1 LIDHTYRQAFPPS
14 RANPTFER
22 SITFSAMLHC
32 KVSFCIA
39 TWAVDT
45 SLSVLIIDENRD
57 RAGLIETSLRD
68 AGHTRV
74 TVVEEVRGLLKRIE
88 DLAPDVIVI
97 DLGNADR
104 DLLEHMF
111 LISRTVRRPIAMFVD
126 KSDEQAMYQAVEAGV
141 SAYVVDGLKKDR
153 VKSVLDLAVIRF
165 RAFEYGRR
173 RCLRASAPNRDE
185 PKEDDCGDRARGHR
199 LI

>member
-1 LIDHTYRQAFPPS
+1 VDATL
-14 RANPTFER
+14 
-22 SITFSAMLHC
+22 SI
-32 KVSFCIA
+32 
-39 TWAVDT
+39 
-45 SLSVLIIDENRD
+45 LIIDENQS
-57 RAGLIETSLRD
+57 RAQLIEASLRE
-68 AGHTRV
+68 AGHARV
-74 TVVEEVRGLLKRIE
+74 TVVAEVRGLLKRIE

-126 KSDEQAMYQAVEAGV
+126 KSDEQAMHQAVEAGV

-165 RAFEYGRR
+165 KAFEKMRTE
-173 RCLRASAPNRDE
+173 RDDATQALTE
-185 PKEDDCGDRARGHR
+185 RKVIDRAKGIVMKLKHIGEDEAYGLLRQTAMNR
-199 LI
+199 KKTIAEIARAVIASSDIMLEP

>member
-1 LIDHTYRQAFPPS
+1 VESLL
-14 RANPTFER
+14 
-22 SITFSAMLHC
+22 SI
-32 KVSFCIA
+32 
-39 TWAVDT
+39 
-45 SLSVLIIDENRD
+45 LIIDENAD
-57 RAGLIETSLRD
+57 RASLIEEGLRE
-68 AGHTRV
+68 AGHHRV
-74 TVVEEVRGLLKRIE
+74 IIVDRVHGLLKRIE
-88 DLAPDVIVI
+88 DIAPDVIMI

-165 RAFEYGRR
+165 KAFEKLRTERDDATQALAERKEIDRAKGIIMRR
-173 RCLRASAPNRDE
+173 RNIGEEEAYRLLRQTAMNQKKTIAEIARAIIASSDIMLE
-185 PKEDDCGDRARGHR
+185 P
-199 LI
+199 

>member
-1 LIDHTYRQAFPPS
+1 VESLL
-14 RANPTFER
+14 
-22 SITFSAMLHC
+22 SI
-32 KVSFCIA
+32 
-39 TWAVDT
+39 
-45 SLSVLIIDENRD
+45 LIIDENAD
-57 RAGLIETSLRD
+57 RASLIEEGLRE
-68 AGHTRV
+68 AGHHRV
-74 TVVEEVRGLLKRIE
+74 IIVDRVHGLLKRIE
-88 DLAPDVIVI
+88 DIAPDVIMI

-165 RAFEYGRR
+165 KAFEK
-173 RCLRASAPNRDE
+173 LRSERDDATQALAE
-185 PKEDDCGDRARGHR
+185 RKEIDRAKGIIMR
-199 LI
+199 LRNIGEDEAYRLLRQTAMNQNRTIAEIARAIIASSDIMLEP

>member
-1 LIDHTYRQAFPPS
+1 
-14 RANPTFER
+14 
-22 SITFSAMLHC
+22 M
-32 KVSFCIA
+32 
-39 TWAVDT
+39 
-45 SLSVLIIDENRD
+45 IIDGNRD
-57 RAGLIETSLRD
+57 RAGLIETSLRE

-165 RAFEYGRR
+165 KAFEK
-173 RCLRASAPNRDE
+173 LRTERDDATQALAE
-185 PKEDDCGDRARGHR
+185 RKEIDRAKGIVMKMRNFGEDEAYR
-199 LI
+199 LLRQTAMNQKKTIAEIARAIIASSDIMLEP